1 LIPGGYLLFHD
12 VFTDPAR
19 GGQAPFAVYRQ
30 ARDDGRFDALS
41 MTETLGV
48 LRRKRRSR
56 KNQFF
61 IK

>member
-19 GGQAPFAVYRQ
+19 GGQAPFAAYRQ
-30 ARDDGRFDALS
+30 ARDDGRFDELP

-48 LRRKRRSR
+48 LRRKGRG
-56 KNQFF
+56 K
-61 IK
+61 K